1 MSRFL
6 TRHGAIIIGLGIG
19 LALGLV
25 YTWVVNPVELVN
37 TYPALMRSDYRR
49 EWVRLAALSYAA
61 DGDIQRVRTR
71 LDGLEQED
79 IAKVIP
85 GLIEEYAAA
94 GHSAKTLR
102 SLAFLAQM
110 MDVHTPAML
119 VYLGTPP
126 SLSPTSAHTPSP
138 TPTPS
143 RTPTPTPTP
152 TARPTRSPSPT
163 PRPTTPPPPPVS
175 PTPQPTDTPRSPTPT
190 PSLLARLRVTE
201 QEQICQQ
208 GQDQHIEVVIKDER
222 GRGVAGVEVWLM
234 WSGGADRAVTG
245 LKPQKGAGYADFHAE
260 WGIDYSLG
268 IGELGRALVTD
279 LRLEPC
285 PLEADRKPMVGSW
298 HLVLEPRS
306 VQNN

>member
-6 TRHGAIIIGLGIG
+6 ARYAAIIIGLGIG

-37 TYPALMRSDYRR
+37 TYPALMRTDYRR
-49 EWVRLAALSYAA
+49 DWVRLAALSYAA
-61 DGDIQRVRTR
+61 NGDMERVRAR
-71 LDGLEQED
+71 LDGLEHRD
-79 IAKVIP
+79 IAEVIP
-85 GLIEEYAAA
+85 VLIEEYAAA
-94 GHSAKTLR
+94 GHTAEILR
-102 SLAFLAQM
+102 SLALLAQV

-126 SLSPTSAHTPSP
+126 SPSSTSAHTPSP
-138 TPTPS
+138 TPMSS
-143 RTPTPTPTP
+143 RTPTPTHTP
-152 TARPTRSPSPT
+152 TARPTSTPSPT

-175 PTPQPTDTPRSPTPT
+175 PTPEPTDTPRPPTPT
-190 PSLLARLRVTE
+190 PTLLARLRVTG

-208 GQDQHIEVVIKDER
+208 EQDQHIEIVIKDER
-222 GRGVAGVEVWLM
+222 GRGIAGVEVWLM

-245 LKPQKGAGYADFHAE
+245 LKPQEGAGYADFHAE

-268 IGELGRALVTD
+268 IGELGRPLVTD

-285 PLEADRKPMVGSW
+285 PLETDRKPMVGSW
-298 HLVLEPRS
+298 RLVLEPRS
-306 VQNN
+306 AQTD

>member
-6 TRHGAIIIGLGIG
+6 TRSTAIIIGLGIG

-37 TYPALMRSDYRR
+37 TYPALMRTDYRR
-49 EWVRLAALSYAA
+49 EWVRLAALSYAT
-61 DGDIQRVRTR
+61 DGDIQRVRAR
-71 LDGLEQED
+71 LDGLEQRD
-79 IAKVIP
+79 IAEVIP
-85 GLIEEYAAA
+85 VLIEEYAAA
-94 GHSAKTLR
+94 GHSAETLR
-102 SLAFLAQM
+102 NLALLAQM

-126 SLSPTSAHTPSP
+126 SLSPTSAHTPLP
-138 TPTPS
+138 TPTSS
-143 RTPTPTPTP
+143 RTLTPTPTP
-152 TARPTRSPSPT
+152 TARPTRPPSPT
-163 PRPTTPPPPPVS
+163 PRPTTPPPPPIS
-175 PTPQPTDTPRSPTPT
+175 PTPQPTDTPRPPTPT
-190 PSLLARLRVTE
+190 PALLARLRVTE

-222 GRGVAGVEVWLM
+222 GRGITGVEVWLM

-245 LKPQKGAGYADFHAE
+245 LKPQEGAGYADFHAE

-268 IGELGRALVTD
+268 IGELGRPLVTD

-298 HLVLEPRS
+298 RLVLEPRS
-306 VQNN
+306 TQNN

>member
-6 TRHGAIIIGLGIG
+6 TRYAAIIIGLGIG

-37 TYPALMRSDYRR
+37 TYPALMRADYRR
-49 EWVRLAALSYAA
+49 DWVRLAALSYAA
-61 DGDIQRVRTR
+61 DGDMERVRAR
-71 LDGLEQED
+71 LDGLEQGD

-85 GLIEEYAAA
+85 VLIEEYAAA
-94 GHSAKTLR
+94 GHTAETLR
-102 SLAFLAQM
+102 SLALLAQV

-126 SLSPTSAHTPSP
+126 SPSPRSAHTPSP

-143 RTPTPTPTP
+143 RTLTHTHTP
-152 TARPTRSPSPT
+152 TARPTSTPSPT

-175 PTPQPTDTPRSPTPT
+175 ATPQPTDTPRPPTPT
-190 PSLLARLRVTE
+190 PTLLARLRVTE

-208 GQDQHIEVVIKDER
+208 EQDQHIEIVIKDER
-222 GRGVAGVEVWLM
+222 GRGIAGVEVWLM

-245 LKPQKGAGYADFHAE
+245 LKPQEGAGYADFHAE

-268 IGELGRALVTD
+268 IGELGRSLVTD

-298 HLVLEPRS
+298 RLVLEPRS
-306 VQNN
+306 AQTD

>member
-6 TRHGAIIIGLGIG
+6 TRYAAIIIGLGIG
-19 LALGLV
+19 LTLGLV
-25 YTWVVNPVELVN
+25 YTWGVNPVELVN
-37 TYPALMRSDYRR
+37 TYPALMRTDYRR

-71 LDGLEQED
+71 LDGLEQGD
-79 IAKVIP
+79 IAEVIP
-85 GLIEEYAAA
+85 VLIEEYAAA
-94 GHSAKTLR
+94 GYSAETLR
-102 SLAFLAQM
+102 SLALLAQM
-110 MDVHTPAML
+110 IDVHTPAML
-119 VYLGTPP
+119 VYLGTPAP
-126 SLSPTSAHTPSP
+126 LSPTSAHTPSP
-138 TPTPS
+138 TPTSS

-163 PRPTTPPPPPVS
+163 PRPTTPPPPVS
-175 PTPQPTDTPRSPTPT
+175 PTPQPTDTPRPPTPT
-190 PSLLARLRVTE
+190 PALLARLQVTE
-201 QEQICQQ
+201 QEQICEQ
-208 GQDQHIEVVIKDER
+208 GQDQRIEIVIRDER
-222 GRGVAGVEVWLM
+222 GRGIASVEVWLM

-268 IGELGRALVTD
+268 IGELGRPLVTD

-298 HLVLEPRS
+298 RLVLEPS
-306 VQNN
+306 SAQDN